1 MASDKEASPGQTSI
15 AGSQKNFMTS
25 LQNDFGTAFAGSQNI
40 INGLTKAMQTSLAA
54 GPSQFGF
61 SAPETTA
68 LNTLATT
75 ANATAYRNA
84 RAAAG
89 ASAAAAG
96 GSSYLPSGGQ
106 NQIQADLAAKFAE
119 NQSNQLLGI
128 QEAGYKQG
136 NENFNNAAKNLE
148 ETASLENPTGLASAA
163 NQAGNDAFG
172 SATTLFKQKQAASPW
187 SQLGGLAGS
196 LAGAGLNML
205 VPGAGSLLSAGVG
218 SITKGQQSAD
228 VSQGYSNAQDMDSG
242 GGSDQIYANTINT
255 LPH

>member
-172 SATTLFKQKQAASPW
+172 SATTLYKQKQAASPW

-218 SITKGQQSAD
+218 SITKG
-228 VSQGYSNAQDMDSG
+228 
-242 GGSDQIYANTINT
+242 
-255 LPH
+255 